1 MIPLV
6 FSNLLGSKFSEN
18 LFLKAV
24 KPPGNSAS
32 VRDSIL
38 STGGGGKIGSTDLDL
53 LALATSFLISVLI
66 AASVFLTFGL
76 MVSFSDF
83 VKILLSKF

>member
-38 STGGGGKIGSTDLDL
+38 STGGGGKIGSTDLD
-53 LALATSFLISVLI
+53 
-66 AASVFLTFGL
+66 
-76 MVSFSDF
+76 
-83 VKILLSKF
+83 

>member
-1 MIPLV
+1 LYLLPSSEIIKIIVPLMIPLV

-32 VRDSIL
+32 VCDSIL
-38 STGGGGKIGSTDLDL
+38 STGGGGKIGSTDLD
-53 LALATSFLISVLI
+53 
-66 AASVFLTFGL
+66 
-76 MVSFSDF
+76 
-83 VKILLSKF
+83 